1 MNSRWRSGSLSGAVS
16 MLTLAVAFGA
26 MFAGIPNWWVAFIVG
41 YGFVLPAVAM
51 LERGDHQEYGDTST
65 SNTDASSTHTATSST
80 SSTPTRVERDGSK
93 NDALETLRD
102 RYARGELSEQ
112 QFEAKLER
120 LLETETL
127 EGARDTVD
135 RSRRNQSDDGRTIDD
150 ERTTERERDRELE
163 YE

>member
-1 MNSRWRSGSLSGAVS
+1 MSGRWRSGSLTGVVS
-16 MLTLAVAFGA
+16 MLTLAVAFGGL
-26 MFAGIPNWWVAFIVG
+26 FLGVPNWWVAFIVG

-51 LERGDHQEYGDTST
+51 LERGDEEE
-65 SNTDASSTHTATSST
+65 ASSERTDHATTPTSS
-80 SSTPTRVERDGSK
+80 SPSTTNHTEREGSK

-112 QFEAKLER
+112 QFETKLER

-127 EGARDTVD
+127 EDARDTVA
-135 RSRRNQSDDGRTIDD
+135 RSRHNPADDAESTDD
-150 ERTTERERDRELE
+150 ERDRELE